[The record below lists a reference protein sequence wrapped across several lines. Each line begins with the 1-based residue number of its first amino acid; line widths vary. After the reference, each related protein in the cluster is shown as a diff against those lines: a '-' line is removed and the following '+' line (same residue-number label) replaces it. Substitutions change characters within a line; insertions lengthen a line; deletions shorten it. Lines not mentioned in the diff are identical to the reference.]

1 MCWAGVLQVGWV
13 RKPSVAV
20 QFLGWSLEPGRSRS
34 SEGCIMC
41 LLARSSFSSLERAIA
56 SSIDLRAVLIR
67 SSEIF
72 FAQASEVYVF
82 EFLARASILSL
93 ERAPG
98 LHT

>member
-1 MCWAGVLQVGWV
+1 MLGRLFQVGWV

-20 QFLGWSLEPGRSRS
+20 QFLGWSLEPGLGRS
-34 SEGCIMC
+34 SESGILC
-41 LLARSSFSSLERAIA
+41 LLARPSFAPLERAIA
-56 SSIDLRAVLIR
+56 SCIDLRAVLIR

-72 FAQASEVYVF
+72 FARASEVYVF

-98 LHT
+98 LQT